1 MTLHTVSR
9 PAEASP
15 YQTINNPGKVGL
27 IMVHVVALQGSGIP
41 QPQRTSCLLVQWE
54 EATSTVFSML
64 PLSPGRVLCWCA
76 SLADQLAPLS
86 WQDLVTRLG
95 ARNQNVFLYRCI
107 FDLDEVER
115 WNRKHMNQHCVHLV
129 LHWMYL
135 VHMCESPPPHPVNTH
150 MYTST
155 PVCFTGSRTL
165 ASSVWPGSCNSPWQ
179 PATFWPNIV
188 TL

>member
-1 MTLHTVSR
+1 MTLLTVSR

-86 WQDLVTRLG
+86 MSWQDLVTRLG

-107 FDLDEVER
+107 FDLDVVER
-115 WNRKHMNQHCVHLV
+115 WNRK
-129 LHWMYL
+129 
-135 VHMCESPPPHPVNTH
+135 ESPPPHPVNTH